1 MELTDTKPAKSFK
14 DLRVW
19 QSAYSLTIDIYKLC
33 ATFPQHEQFGLV
45 SQMTRAA
52 VSVCSNISEGFG
64 RRTSKEKDQFYAIAN
79 GSLNELENQLL
90 IAHGVGYMAKKDL
103 LAIADKCATTHK
115 MLSVLQKVNKK

>member
-1 MELTDTKPAKSFK
+1 METRDTKPAKSFK

-19 QSAYSLTIDIYKLC
+19 QSAYGLTIDVYKLC
-33 ATFPQHEQFGLV
+33 ATFLQHEKFGLV

-52 VSVCSNISEGFG
+52 ISVCSNISEGFG
-64 RRTSKEKDQFYAIAN
+64 RRTANEKGQFYSIAN

-90 IAHGVGYMAKKDL
+90 IAHGVGYMTKNGL
-103 LAIADKCATTHK
+103 IAIADKCASTHK